1 MVSHLSR
8 RTLQALCGSV
18 LVLSQAV
25 AHAQL
30 TFAEPPLDHD
40 FGKIPLE
47 TTYAAQYFGL
57 FNSSATPVSVGLLR
71 VDSQIATC
79 AALGCP
85 VVAPSDFVLRDP
97 DACSN
102 STLAP
107 GQGCSSLIIFSPKQP
122 GQRTARIVFP
132 IIGSV
137 DMSRPLSGTGVSD
150 PTDCV
155 LDWAERTYPSLFTQP
170 TPTVVAGGYFA
181 RCYAG
186 NSLCVGSDA
195 GYLATTP
202 HSLFIYMGGQLS
214 RYEAL
219 ATLAQTATHAPTSS
233 LRCSQPRPQP

>member
-1 MVSHLSR
+1 MISRLSR
-8 RTLQALCGSV
+8 RMLHVLSGSV

-25 AHAQL
+25 AHAQP
-30 TFAEPPLDHD
+30 TFAEPPPDHD
-40 FGKIPLE
+40 FGKIPLL

-57 FNSSATPVSVGLLR
+57 FNSSSLPISVGQLR
-71 VDSQIATC
+71 VDGQMAGC

-85 VVAPSDFVLRDP
+85 VLAPSDFMLHDP

-122 GQRTARIVFP
+122 GPRSARIVFP
-132 IIGSV
+132 IIGGV
-137 DMSRPLSGTGVSD
+137 DMSRPLTGTGISD

-155 LDWAERTYPSLFTQP
+155 LDWAERTFPSLFTQP
-170 TPTVVAGGYFA
+170 TPTLVAGNYFA

-195 GYLATTP
+195 GSLAATP
-202 HSLFIYMGGQLS
+202 PSVFIYMGGQLS

-219 ATLAQTATHAPTSS
+219 TTLAQTATQAPPST
-233 LRCSQPRPQP
+233 LLCSQPRPQP